1 MRAPLYLNARLLRD
15 SRTLPGVIPTAAPI
29 SLPGGVMVAQ
39 ATLTRLVVVRS
50 HAGQPSQFGGTN
62 YSAQTSVREVALVS
76 TVQLTQEPVTGSNPV
91 GRT

>member
-1 MRAPLYLNARLLRD
+1 MHAPLYLNARLLRD
-15 SRTLPGVIPTAAPI
+15 SRTLPGVVRQQLQFL
-29 SLPGGVMVAQ
+29 LPGGVMVAQ

-62 YSAQTSVREVALVS
+62 YSAQTSVREVAQVS
-76 TVQLTQEPVTGSNPV
+76 TVRLTKEPVTGSNPV